1 MKRLLT
7 IQDLSC
13 VGKCSLSVAL
23 PVISAAGVEAV
34 ALPTALLSTH
44 TAFPAPYVQ
53 SLEEALEPIARHWS
67 ENHVRFD
74 CICTGYLASKE
85 QINTVLNIA
94 ERFKTGTA
102 LLIADPVM
110 ADNGRLY
117 SRFDSSYVDAMKGY
131 VSHADIILPNLTEA
145 SLLADHE
152 YIEHMPL
159 ETAVRILEKL
169 TENGK
174 TAIITGFNFDAET
187 TGVIGLNGSTGGFF
201 EYRTALLPNKYHG
214 TGDIFASTFSAAI
227 ALGASAPDASRIACE
242 FTSECIKKTPSDL
255 ADKRFGVYFEEALP
269 LLFELTK
276 DYRD

>member
-44 TAFPAPYVQ
+44 TAFAAPYVQ
-53 SLEEALEPIARHWS
+53 SLENALEPIAAHW
-67 ENHVRFD
+67 ENNHVRFD
-74 CICTGYLASKE
+74 CIYTGYLASKE
-85 QINTVLNIA
+85 QIDTVLKIS

-102 LLIADPVM
+102 LLISDPVM

-117 SRFDSSYVDAMKGY
+117 SGFDSSYVDAMRNF

-145 SLLADHE
+145 SLLAGFNYSE
-152 YIEHMPL
+152 NISL
-159 ETAVRILEKL
+159 ETAVKILEKL
-169 TENGK
+169 TVNGK
-174 TAIITGFNFDAET
+174 TAIITGFDFDPAT
-187 TGVIGLNGSTGGFF
+187 TGVVGLNGATGGFF
-201 EYRTALLPNKYHG
+201 EYRTARLPEKYHG

-269 LLFELTK
+269 LLFELTR
-276 DYRD
+276 DYRA